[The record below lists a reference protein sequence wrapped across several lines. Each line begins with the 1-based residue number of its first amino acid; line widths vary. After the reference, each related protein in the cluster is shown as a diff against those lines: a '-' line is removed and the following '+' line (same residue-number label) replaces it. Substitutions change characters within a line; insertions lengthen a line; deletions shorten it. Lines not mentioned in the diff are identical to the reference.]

1 MKKKKLCIV
10 GLGYVG
16 LPLAIEFSK
25 HYDVLGFDISK
36 ERITELSKCFD
47 RNDQFTDK
55 DLKKNKNLK
64 LSFNTKDIK
73 DSNIYIITVP
83 TPINKNLKPDLKLLI
98 DATKIVSNNLDK
110 NDYIIFESTVYPGC
124 VDNICIPII
133 EKLNQFKLNKDFY
146 CGYSPE
152 RINPGDKKNT
162 LPKIKKVVAG
172 SNNIALNFIY
182 KLYKKIIHA
191 GVHKVSNL
199 RTAEAAKIIEN
210 VQRDLNIALVNE
222 LSLIFNKM
230 NIDTEEVLEAAST
243 KWNFH
248 RYKPGLVGGHCIGV
262 DPYYLTEAAKKI
274 NYNPKLILA
283 GRQLNNSMPLRTTEL
298 LINFLKKKYKLNEI
312 KKLKVLMLGFAFK
325 ENCPDIRNTK
335 VYDLYLNLKK
345 NFKNVKVYDPEVS
358 LKEVHLHYNLKLE
371 KKLNQNFDIL
381 ILAVPHNSLRKLSK
395 KILLTNK
402 KVIFY
407 DIKSIFPK
415 NFSQIRL

>member
-25 HYDVLGFDISK
+25 HFEVVGFDISK
-36 ERITELSKCFD
+36 ERITELREYFD
-47 RNDQFTDK
+47 RNNQFNVK
-55 DLKKNKNLK
+55 DLRKNKNLK
-64 LSFNTKDIK
+64 LSFNTEDIK

-98 DATKIVSNNLDK
+98 DATKIVSNNLNK

-283 GRQLNNSMPLRTTEL
+283 GRQLNNSMPLRATEL

-312 KKLKVLMLGFAFK
+312 KKLKVLILGFAFK

-345 NFKNVKVYDPEVS
+345 NFKNIKVYDPEVS
-358 LKEVHLHYNLKLE
+358 LKEVQQYYNLKLD
-371 KKLNQNFDIL
+371 KKIYHNCDIL

-395 KILLTNK
+395 KILFNNK
-402 KVIFY
+402 KAIFY
-407 DIKSIFPK
+407 DLKSIFPK

>member
-25 HYDVLGFDISK
+25 HYEVVGFDISK
-36 ERITELSKCFD
+36 ERIRELRKYID
-47 RNDQFTDK
+47 RNNQFAKK

-64 LSFNTKDIK
+64 LSFNAKDIK

-83 TPINKNLKPDLKLLI
+83 TPINKKLKPDLKLLI
-98 DATKIVSNNLDK
+98 SATKIVSNNLNK
-110 NDYIIFESTVYPGC
+110 KDYIIFESTVYPGC

-172 SNNIALNFIY
+172 SNNIALNFVY

-262 DPYYLTEAAKKI
+262 DPYYLIHAAKKI

-283 GRQLNNSMPLRTTEL
+283 GRQLNNSMPLRATEL
-298 LINFLKKKYKLNEI
+298 LINFLKKKYMLNEI
-312 KKLKVLMLGFAFK
+312 KKLKVLMFGFAFK

-345 NFKNVKVYDPEVS
+345 NFKNVKIYDPEVS
-358 LKEVHLHYNLKLE
+358 FKEVYQHYNLKLE
-371 KKLNQNFDIL
+371 KKLHQNCDIL

-407 DIKSIFPK
+407 DLKSIFPK

>member
-25 HYDVLGFDISK
+25 HYEVVGFDISK
-36 ERITELSKCFD
+36 ERIRELRKYID
-47 RNDQFTDK
+47 RNNQFAKK

-64 LSFNTKDIK
+64 LSFNAKDIK

-83 TPINKNLKPDLKLLI
+83 TPINKKLKPDLKLLI
-98 DATKIVSNNLDK
+98 SATKIVSNNLNK
-110 NDYIIFESTVYPGC
+110 KDYIIFESTVYPGC

-172 SNNIALNFIY
+172 SNNIALNFVY

-283 GRQLNNSMPLRTTEL
+283 GRQLNNSMPLRATEL
-298 LINFLKKKYKLNEI
+298 LINFLKKKYMLNEI
-312 KKLKVLMLGFAFK
+312 KKLKVLMFGFAFK

-345 NFKNVKVYDPEVS
+345 NFKNVKIYDPEVS
-358 LKEVHLHYNLKLE
+358 FKEVYQHYNLKLE
-371 KKLNQNFDIL
+371 KKLHQNCDIL

-407 DIKSIFPK
+407 DLKSIFPK